1 MRRVLASHERYDM
14 QLTFFDRRRIIEPV
28 AEVFY
33 DRESFIIA
41 VVRIARTKPARFR
54 YEGDY
59 GLVEAIFKIESP
71 NTKVYFQKETP

>member
-1 MRRVLASHERYDM
+1 MK
-14 QLTFFDRRRIIEPV
+14 QLNFFDRRAIFEPV
-28 AEVFY
+28 VETYFS
-33 DRESFIIA
+33 REEFIIA

-71 NTKVYFQKETP
+71 GTKVFQKETP